1 MTLSKPAAT
10 SGTASKAAPIAGRR
24 ELGGRISGK
33 LLHVQPFAV
42 RKISTTPSCWAAVIP
57 AATKAFAAATTSS
70 YEEVVFST
78 RFTLTTVPRSSPAT
92 PFRLLNAS
100 VAFSVTAS
108 ASAVA
113 FVADSAAFFVESVS
127 ELSSLNS
134 ESARSINSLTRAA
147 ASSAGFDNREIGT
160 RTTFAPDIA
169 GSRSILTPEERGVPS
184 SSSVTPMEEDS
195 ISARTS
201 CLICCF
207 SSLVIAIVIQFYRWE
222 Y

>member
-1 MTLSKPAAT
+1 MNWEVGSPVNC
-10 SGTASKAAPIAGRR
+10 
-24 ELGGRISGK
+24 
-33 LLHVQPFAV
+33 LHVQPFAV

-70 YEEVVFST
+70 YDDVVFST

-92 PFRLLNAS
+92 PFRLFNAS
-100 VAFSVTAS
+100 VTVFVTAS
-108 ASAVA
+108 AVA
-113 FVADSAAFFVESVS
+113 AAFEADSAALFVESVS
-127 ELSSLNS
+127 ESSSLNF
-134 ESARSINSLTRAA
+134 ESACSINLLTEAA
-147 ASSAGFDNREIGT
+147 ASSAGFDSKEIGT
-160 RTTFAPDIA
+160 RTTFAPDMA
-169 GSRSILTPEERGVPS
+169 GSELTPEREDTS

-207 SSLVIAIVIQFYRWE
+207 SSSVIAIVIQFYRWE